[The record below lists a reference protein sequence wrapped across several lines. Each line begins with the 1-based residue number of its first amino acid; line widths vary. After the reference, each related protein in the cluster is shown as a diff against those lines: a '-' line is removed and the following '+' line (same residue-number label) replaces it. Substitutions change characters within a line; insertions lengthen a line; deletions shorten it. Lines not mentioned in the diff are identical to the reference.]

1 MKERPILFNA
11 DMVRALLDGRKTQTR
26 RILKSQPPEGCG
38 LIEVGTFAPIVI
50 DRKGE
55 QQPGPDTFGAF
66 SEDGEWGLKCP
77 YGQPGDR
84 LWVRE
89 AFQGPLV
96 DGEEMEKD
104 PSYFKNMSRYK
115 NPKHCAYRASGDSCE
130 YVDPDGDLIQ
140 RWRPSIHMP
149 RWASRITL
157 EIVSVRVERLKS
169 ISKTDAEAEGVER
182 HGDSW
187 RDYTHPTEC
196 HFALDARTSF
206 ATLWKSINGVD
217 SWNGNPWVWVVE
229 FKRMEDTNDQY
240 QRIAS

>member
-1 MKERPILFNA
+1 MLKERPILFNG

-26 RILKSQPPEGCG
+26 RVLKSQPPEGCG

-104 PSYFKNMSRYK
+104 PSYFKNMSSYK
-115 NPKHCAYRASGDSCE
+115 NPKHCAYRASGNSCE
-130 YVDPDGDLIQ
+130 YVDPDGELIQ
-140 RWRPSIHMP
+140 RWRPSIYMP

-157 EIVSVRVERLKS
+157 EIVSVRVERLQD
-169 ISKTDAEAEGVER
+169 ISNEDAVSEGVGTPLDMR
-182 HGDSW
+182 
-187 RDYTHPTEC
+187 YA
-196 HFALDARTSF
+196 ALDGF
-206 ATLWKSINGVD
+206 KPLWESINGTGA
-217 SWNGNPWVWVVE
+217 WAENPWVWVVE
-229 FKRMEDTNDQY
+229 FKRVENTH
-240 QRIAS
+240 A